1 MTQTPEAA
9 IRAAWQAILKGHVRP
24 VPKLTVL
31 LSPTGAGSSCGS
43 VTWDAEIVLRLAPE
57 ELQLPPLDLFGWLAH
72 MAVHAMVAA
81 RGIPQATMDGRY
93 HGAEYR
99 DAAAQLG
106 LEVYD
111 AHGTGWSL
119 TTVPDPMAT
128 QYAGTI
134 ESLGDALKGWELP
147 VPASRARRTAADMR
161 NGVAAYCQC
170 QPPRRI
176 RVAESVLDRGEIM
189 CEICCQP
196 FEPAAAK
203 GRFSAT
209 AS

>member
-1 MTQTPEAA
+1 ME
-9 IRAAWQAILKGHVRP
+9 LKRR
-24 VPKLTVL
+24 LT
-31 LSPTGAGSSCGS
+31 
-43 VTWDAEIVLRLAPE
+43 PE
-57 ELQLPPLDLFGWLAH
+57 ELRLPPLDLFGWLAH

-99 DAAAQLG
+99 AAAAQLG

-119 TTVPDPMAT
+119 TTVPDLMAA
-128 QYAGTI
+128 QYAATI
-134 ESLGDALKGWELP
+134 EALAAALQAVELP

-170 QPPRRI
+170 QTPRRI
-176 RVAESVLDRGEIM
+176 RIAESVLDRGPIT
-189 CEICCQP
+189 CEICGQP
-196 FEPAAAK
+196 FEPAAA
-203 GRFSAT
+203 RDSFSAT